1 MGGLPSSAAR
11 VARSSCMARHMS
23 GRGGRDRREGEAVSE
38 YKVDRGRNG
47 GKRDRE
53 RQREGGSERQ
63 SVSRKRF
70 LTNP

>member
-1 MGGLPSSAAR
+1 
-11 VARSSCMARHMS
+11 MANHMS
-23 GRGGRDRREGEAVSE
+23 RRGGTDRREGEAVSE

-53 RQREGGSERQ
+53 RQKEGGSERQ

-70 LTNP
+70 FPKP